1 MNLLRVCLFA
11 FGVLWI
17 SNPAFTQEK
26 ANAPAKADTLKLS
39 VAQALQFALENNQ
52 SILNANLDI
61 EAAKKKVWE
70 TTAIGL
76 PQVTGKIGYQYTPEL
91 TAISGFNSLFGWM
104 HDADQALNTLQPG
117 NPAFGYIPAPGPPAD
132 PDDMKWSLA
141 GTVTFS
147 QLIFSGS
154 YIVGLQSAKVYKSLS
169 ELNQVKSKHD
179 VLESVNNSYIS
190 VLIARENKL
199 ILDTTYNLLNKT
211 YADMKAMNGAGFIEE
226 TDLDQMQITVSTLK
240 SSLDLITRLAD
251 ISEKLLKIQLGMSL
265 ETPLVLTDS
274 LAPIINTLTIE
285 QLVAADFVLENN
297 VDYKMLDA
305 QVKSYAL
312 ILKLRKSE
320 FLPDL
325 AAFYQ
330 YQKEFNDKAFTFTPP
345 HAIGVQMNIPI
356 FGSGQKLSRV
366 SQAKIDLLKAQNTRE
381 QMANN
386 LMLDYYSSKSTL
398 LNAYDKFNTESVNM
412 KLARKIYD
420 RALVKYTNGVISSTD
435 LTQIQNQYLT
445 AQSSYYQSLQDLIAA
460 KSKLQKILTNSN

>member
-1 MNLLRVCLFA
+1 MNLLRVCLLA

-76 PQVTGKIGYQYTPEL
+76 PQASATVAFNYTPKL
-91 TAISGFNSLFGWM
+91 SAIIEQFSGMGG
-104 HDADQALNTLQPG
+104 G
-117 NPAFGYIPAPGPPAD
+117 NVSPN
-132 PDDMKWSLA
+132 DMKWGMS
-141 GTVTFS
+141 GTITVT

-179 VLESVNNSYIS
+179 VLESVNNSYIN

-199 ILDTTYNLLNKT
+199 ILDTTYSLLNKT
-211 YADMKAMNGAGFIEE
+211 YADMKAMNSAGFIEE

-251 ISEKLLKIQLGMSL
+251 MAEKLLKIQLGVSL

-285 QLVAADFVLENN
+285 QLVATDYILENN

-305 QVKSYAL
+305 QVKANSL
-312 ILKLRKSE
+312 VLKLRKSE
-320 FLPDL
+320 FLPEL

-330 YQKEFNDKAFTFTPP
+330 YQKEFNDKALSFTPP
-345 HAIGVQMNIPI
+345 HTIGVQLNIPI
-356 FGSGQKLSRV
+356 FGSGQKLARV

-381 QMANN
+381 QMSNA
-386 LMLDYYSSKSTL
+386 LTLEYIGSKSDL
-398 LNAYDKFNTESVNM
+398 LNAYDKYNTESVNM

-435 LTQIQNQYLT
+435 LTQMQNQYLT

-460 KSKLQKILTNSN
+460 KSKLQKVLTNSN

>member
-1 MNLLRVCLFA
+1 MNLLRVCLLA

-17 SNPAFTQEK
+17 SNPAYTQEK

-76 PQVTGKIGYQYTPEL
+76 PQASATVAFNYTPKL
-91 TAISGFNSLFGWM
+91 SAIVEQFSGIGGQQT
-104 HDADQALNTLQPG
+104 D
-117 NPAFGYIPAPGPPAD
+117 PA
-132 PDDMKWSLA
+132 DMKWGMP
-141 GTVTFS
+141 GTITVS

-169 ELNQVKSKHD
+169 ELNQKKSIQD
-179 VLESVNNSYIS
+179 VLESVNNSYIN
-190 VLIARENKL
+190 VLIARENRL
-199 ILDTTYNLLNKT
+199 ILDSTYSLLNKT
-211 YADMKAMNGAGFIEE
+211 FADMKAMNKAGFVEE
-226 TDLDQMQITVSTLK
+226 TDVDQMQITVSTLK
-240 SSLDLITRLAD
+240 SSLDLITRLTD
-251 ISEKLLKIQLGMSL
+251 ISEKLLKIQLGVEL
-265 ETPLVLTDS
+265 DRPLLLTDS
-274 LAPIINTLTIE
+274 LAPIINTLTVD
-285 QLVAADFVLENN
+285 QLVATDFVLENS

-305 QVKSYAL
+305 QVKSNAL

-320 FLPDL
+320 FLPEL
-325 AAFYQ
+325 AGFYQ
-330 YQKEFNDKAFTFTPP
+330 YQKEFNDKAFSFTPP
-345 HAIGVQMNIPI
+345 HTIGIQLSIPI

-366 SQAKIDLLKAQNTRE
+366 SQAKIELLKAQNTRE

-386 LMLDYYSSKSTL
+386 LWLDYYSSKSTL
-398 LNAYDKFNTESVNM
+398 LNAYDKYNTESVNM

-435 LTQIQNQYLT
+435 LTQTQNQYLT

-460 KSKLQKILTNSN
+460 KSKLQKVLTNSN